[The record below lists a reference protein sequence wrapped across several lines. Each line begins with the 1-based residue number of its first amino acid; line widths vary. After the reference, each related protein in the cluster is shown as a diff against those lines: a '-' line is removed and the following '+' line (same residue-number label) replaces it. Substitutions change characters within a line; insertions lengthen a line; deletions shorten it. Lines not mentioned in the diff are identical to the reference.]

1 MAVVIRLS
9 RRGRKKKPFYRIVA
23 ADQRFS
29 RDGRFLEIVGT
40 YDPMTKEVTVKK
52 EAAQKWIQ
60 RGAQLSST
68 VKRLFSKEGVAA
80 QTKGET
86 AEAAPTETAK

>member
-23 ADQRFS
+23 ADRRFS

-52 EAAQKWIQ
+52 EAAQKWVQ
-60 RGAQLSST
+60 RGAILSST
-68 VKRLFSKEGVAA
+68 VKRLFSKEGIAA
-80 QTKGET
+80 QTAGQTT
-86 AEAAPTETAK
+86 AAAPAETGK